1 MLAGT
6 LLRGYFYF
14 TSRLF
19 LKTMHALGLSQML
32 ADEDWSFEEEDR
44 VEDAASVA
52 MTYDEFAQK
61 ATEIIEKVNSEIEET
76 KEIMSVSPGSNAEYD
91 VRKRESTASPASL
104 PIRRALTKV
113 AEPLYE

>member
-1 MLAGT
+1 
-6 LLRGYFYF
+6 
-14 TSRLF
+14 
-19 LKTMHALGLSQML
+19 ML
-32 ADEDWSFEEEDR
+32 ADEDWSFEEEDQ

-76 KEIMSVSPGSNAEYD
+76 KEIMRVSPGSNAEYD
-91 VRKRESTASPASL
+91 VRKRDTASPASL